1 MTSPD
6 SLLGLVTLTPPPCG
20 AYFFRP
26 CAAPSYF
33 IELSKNFLLPLLL
46 CRCSTHVFCRDGLET
61 FPSFTEPTEPSHY
74 RPLFSTKAR
83 ALADVIRSNKR
94 APQMQMVEKSNLKVQ
109 KPPECGLLIVDKTT
123 GLVLF
128 IRQSHWPNGSCSA
141 SWRGRLRLFKHC
153 PEETCKRRTCLQN
166 QTRQGAPQRL
176 NLNGRSIGPRDILR
190 VHKVGG
196 PIVFRG
202 SFTATKLGMQ
212 KKNPCFGSKNRLP
225 QNCPGGLCR
234 KPKGNQQADQNHGEA
249 PDCSSQ

>member
-1 MTSPD
+1 
-6 SLLGLVTLTPPPCG
+6 
-20 AYFFRP
+20 
-26 CAAPSYF
+26 
-33 IELSKNFLLPLLL
+33 
-46 CRCSTHVFCRDGLET
+46 
-61 FPSFTEPTEPSHY
+61 
-74 RPLFSTKAR
+74 
-83 ALADVIRSNKR
+83 
-94 APQMQMVEKSNLKVQ
+94 
-109 KPPECGLLIVDKTT
+109 
-123 GLVLF
+123 
-128 IRQSHWPNGSCSA
+128 
-141 SWRGRLRLFKHC
+141 
-153 PEETCKRRTCLQN
+153 
-166 QTRQGAPQRL
+166 L